1 MPRDIK
7 FDLPEKLFL
16 KDPQNSKFGQ
26 KLLKHTIVLMH
37 ELGFE
42 RFTFRKLAVAMS
54 SAEVSIYRYF
64 ENKHLLLLYLNS
76 WYWEW
81 VHYLIDFHTVNI
93 TDPRRKVR
101 KVLHCII
108 FAAHEQDGHGFED
121 QKFLQE
127 IMIQESSKSYHIR
140 DVDKENKDG
149 LFISYKLMVNKIAD
163 IMREVNPT
171 FEYPRT
177 LSSTVF
183 EMVNNQ
189 IYYAEHLPRLTDLKN
204 QDSKL
209 QTLEVIVNKFVFA
222 SLDATD

>member
-1 MPRDIK
+1 MSRDIK

-16 KDPQNSKFGQ
+16 KDPQDSKFGQ
-26 KLLKHTIVLMH
+26 KLLQHTIVLMH

-42 RFTFRKLAVAMS
+42 QFTFKKLATAMS

-93 TDPRRKVR
+93 EDPRRKLK
-101 KVLHCII
+101 KVLHSII
-108 FAAHEQDGHGFED
+108 FAAHEQDIHGFAN
-121 QKFLQE
+121 QKILQE

-163 IMREVNPT
+163 IIKEVNPE
-171 FEYPRT
+171 FDYPRT

-204 QDSKL
+204 KKTKL
-209 QTLEVIVNKFVFA
+209 DTLEIIVNKFVFA
-222 SLDATD
+222 ALDAS